1 MFVDRRHNF
10 TFIFVYSF
18 ILVNIFLII
27 YLYFKTPQL
36 DNLNNLYEICK
47 EEIKR
52 IYGNEQFISMNLNN
66 SNENCGS
73 IGDMMWR
80 TASMHIIGKLLN
92 RTVYYES
99 IYKCFTEY
107 RQEFEIT
114 FKNGGQIIKL
124 MNPKQKYIKKISFGI
139 GCCDFDSPYR
149 LEGEN
154 AQIIQV
160 TGSEF
165 KSFKYFED
173 SREEIHKMFEFNEDI
188 KLAADEAAEGI
199 FRNYT
204 PEHRLCLHT
213 HRHEY
218 IEAGQ
223 ASTLEFIEGSI
234 KFVMNRLQS
243 NNLKNIA
250 IIFFGNDKNFLY
262 EIEPEEVGA

>member
-1 MFVDRRHNF
+1 
-10 TFIFVYSF
+10 
-18 ILVNIFLII
+18 
-27 YLYFKTPQL
+27 
-36 DNLNNLYEICK
+36 
-47 EEIKR
+47 
-52 IYGNEQFISMNLNN
+52 
-66 SNENCGS
+66 
-73 IGDMMWR
+73 MWR
-80 TASMHIIGKLLN
+80 TASMYMIGKLLN

-107 RQEFEIT
+107 KQEFEIT
-114 FKNGGQIIKL
+114 FKNGGQLVKL
-124 MNPKQKYIKKISFGI
+124 MISFGI

-204 PEHRLCLHT
+204 PEYRLCLHT
-213 HRHEY
+213 HKHEY
-218 IEAGQ
+218 IESGQ
-223 ASTLEFIEGSI
+223 SSTLEFIEGSI
-234 KFVMNRLQS
+234 KFIIQRHQVIFKINFYFIYYFQS
-243 NNLKNIA
+243 TNLKNIA
-250 IIFFGNDKNFLY
+250 IIFFGSDKNFLY
-262 EIEPEEVGA
+262 EIEPEEVYLLINYDFY

>member
-1 MFVDRRHNF
+1 
-10 TFIFVYSF
+10 
-18 ILVNIFLII
+18 
-27 YLYFKTPQL
+27 
-36 DNLNNLYEICK
+36 
-47 EEIKR
+47 
-52 IYGNEQFISMNLNN
+52 
-66 SNENCGS
+66 
-73 IGDMMWR
+73 MWR

-204 PEHRLCLHT
+204 PEYRLCLHT

-234 KFVMNRLQS
+234 KFVMNRLQNMPLYFLGMIKIFFMKLS
-243 NNLKNIA
+243 RKKG
-250 IIFFGNDKNFLY
+250 IIFIFLNKQYFSPCSSFAWWMGYLMPENKNGNIFYNNCNGYCKCNKQVQNYFMPNWVPLHKNKTD
-262 EIEPEEVGA
+262 EIDIDENIY